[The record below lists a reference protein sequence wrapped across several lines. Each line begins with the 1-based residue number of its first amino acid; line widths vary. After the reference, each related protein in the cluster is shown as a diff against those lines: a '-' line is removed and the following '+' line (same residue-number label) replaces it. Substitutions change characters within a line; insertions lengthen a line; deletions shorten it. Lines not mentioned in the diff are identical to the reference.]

1 MTGRG
6 TSTITRSAIPKTL
19 ITTVVSDDLKN
30 KVIDILISGAKSG
43 EGSIGDGK
51 IFISKV
57 DDAIRIC
64 DEMKFPVMLKASSG
78 GGGKGL
84 RVVENKGDIKDA
96 YLAAQAES
104 LASFNDDS
112 IYVEKYIQNPRHNE
126 IQIIADK

>member
-1 MTGRG
+1 MIKIEAIIRPQMASSIGLALEEAGVGGYFMLNVTGKGNQKGVEVLTGRG

-57 DDAIRIC
+57 DDAIRIRTN
-64 DEMKFPVMLKASSG
+64 EKGKKA
-78 GGGKGL
+78 L
-84 RVVENKGDIKDA
+84 
-96 YLAAQAES
+96 
-104 LASFNDDS
+104 
-112 IYVEKYIQNPRHNE
+112 
-126 IQIIADK
+126 

>member
-1 MTGRG
+1 MLNVTGKGNQKGVDVLPGRG

-57 DDAIRIC
+57 DDAIRIRTN
-64 DEMKFPVMLKASSG
+64 EKGKKA
-78 GGGKGL
+78 L
-84 RVVENKGDIKDA
+84 
-96 YLAAQAES
+96 
-104 LASFNDDS
+104 
-112 IYVEKYIQNPRHNE
+112 
-126 IQIIADK
+126 